1 VGPRF
6 LHTAEVTGSIPVTPT
21 STNSIPNPPSS
32 AQLPANCQQTTVSR
46 QKNALSAV
54 RLEDLDSRTDH
65 PLAKPDRAGLP
76 PATIENG
83 AGRGRCGVVRGCPLR
98 TGRDRCEWHGSG
110 TPDEDDVRRAR
121 KSGHQLDRRV
131 RPDPGDHRPVGKGR
145 RRPAAAG
152 RWDSKPPPRWPGD
165 RGQEREGAAT
175 CETAGCRESQDE
187 RTASMSV
194 LTLTAQAMQ
203 GDRERFP
210 GRGLRQLPLQASERR
225 QARPH
230 GAATV
235 PGRG

>member
-1 VGPRF
+1 MNRANPNHGPRIDD
-6 LHTAEVTGSIPVTPT
+6 LL
-21 STNSIPNPPSS
+21 
-32 AQLPANCQQTTVSR
+32 LP
-46 QKNALSAV
+46 
-54 RLEDLDSRTDH
+54 
-65 PLAKPDRAGLP
+65 KPDRAGLP

-121 KSGHQLDRRV
+121 KSRHQLDRRV
-131 RPDPGDHRPVGKGR
+131 RPDPGDTRLVGKGR

-165 RGQEREGAAT
+165 RGQEREGRSHCDT
-175 CETAGCRESQDE
+175 GGCRESQDE

-194 LTLTAQAMQ
+194 PTLTAQAVQ

-210 GRGLRQLPLQASERR
+210 GRGLRQLPLQPVNVVKLVHTVRQQYPDVRR
-225 QARPH
+225 EGPLPARAALALAHP
-230 GAATV
+230 GALAGL
-235 PGRG
+235 PSCGDGRP